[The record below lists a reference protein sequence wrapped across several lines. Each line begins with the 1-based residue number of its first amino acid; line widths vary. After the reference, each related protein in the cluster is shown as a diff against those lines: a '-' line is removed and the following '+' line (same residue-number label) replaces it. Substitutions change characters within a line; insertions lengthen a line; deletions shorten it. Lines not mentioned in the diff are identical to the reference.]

1 MNKKTQQ
8 PQQTITK
15 QPLTT
20 KTTQHKPDHTNTTQ
34 TTTKRNVVTRGWE
47 DSVTNE
53 ITCRQ

>member
-8 PQQTITK
+8 TQQTNTK

-20 KTTQHKPDHTNTTQ
+20 KTTQHKPGHRNTTQ
-34 TTTKRNVVTRGWE
+34 TTTKRNVVIRGWE

>member
-1 MNKKTQQ
+1 MNEKTQQ

-20 KTTQHKPDHTNTTQ
+20 KTTQHKPGHRNTTQ
-34 TTTKRNVVTRGWE
+34 TTTKRNVVIRGWE